1 MEIDRE
7 TVVEA
12 AVSFVAVLVFIGAVA
27 LVSLQFGSSGAL
39 SDTGGMAMV
48 GAIVLFVL
56 VMTGVGF
63 WFASKE

>member
-1 MEIDRE
+1 MVIERE

-27 LVSLQFGSSGAL
+27 LVGMQFSSNAGL
-39 SDTGGMAMV
+39 TETGGLAMV
-48 GAIVLFVL
+48 GAIVLFVF

-63 WFASKE
+63 WFAYQE